1 LLTDALRRDLSR
13 PSFVGSSPGGGQP
26 RLGRDTERDPVEP
39 ARHRALPTDR
49 AGPLGEDQE
58 DDLERILSVVRVAQ
72 HLLADAQDHWSVS
85 LDQGRECRLLAPA
98 RESLEQGRVA
108 QGADGA
114 RVEKCPEASEH
125 ASRLIAYHRVMLLQP
140 IAR

>member
-1 LLTDALRRDLSR
+1 VNLRPVVRIRPGLLTDALRRDLSR

-85 LDQGRECRLLAPA
+85 LDQEKNWCQFYFPGEELVSVLFPREELVSVLFPR
-98 RESLEQGRVA
+98 RKQN
-108 QGADGA
+108 
-114 RVEKCPEASEH
+114 
-125 ASRLIAYHRVMLLQP
+125 
-140 IAR
+140 